1 MARLKSGS
9 KISHFSILSNES
21 TSTHITENYNFLL
34 RTNIE
39 QPGVVLLTEAD
50 ANLETEDSLTINGE
64 DLVNLTPEIT
74 TISFVADELP
84 TPNAV
89 SGVFKSS

>member
-9 KISHFSILSNES
+9 KISHFSMLSNES
-21 TSTHITENYNFLL
+21 TLTHINENYNFLL
-34 RTNIE
+34 RTQVE
-39 QPGVVLLTEAD
+39 QLGVVLLTELD

-64 DLVNLTPEIT
+64 AEDLTPEIT
-74 TISFVADELP
+74 TISFVSDEQP

-89 SGVFKSS
+89 CGIFKSS

>member
-34 RTNIE
+34 RTKVE
-39 QPGVVLLTEAD
+39 QLGVVVLTEAD
-50 ANLETEDSLTINGE
+50 ANLETENSLTINGE
-64 DLVNLTPEIT
+64 AEDLTPEIT
-74 TISFVADELP
+74 TISFIGDELP

>member
-1 MARLKSGS
+1 MGRLKSGS
-9 KISHFSILSNES
+9 KISHFSMLSNES

-34 RTNIE
+34 RTQVE
-39 QPGVVLLTEAD
+39 QSGVVLLTELD

-64 DLVNLTPEIT
+64 AEELTPEIT
-74 TISFVADELP
+74 TISFVADEQP